1 VSTVPAASGLVAAK
15 QAALRLAQPLSVHLE
30 LTYSCNWRCVFCYN
44 PRHFDRA
51 RMGLAE
57 WTRVLDDLR
66 TLGTL
71 TVTLTGGEPLSH
83 PEFLAIARAAR
94 ERGFALRIFTNGSLV
109 DEAMAEGLAGLHP
122 LSVEMS
128 LHGASAEV
136 HDRATQKP
144 GSFEAMFAGFERL
157 RRRGAPLLL
166 KVPLTNL
173 NEHEVDGM
181 VALAERLAAPLRID
195 PMLTPRDDG
204 DRGPLAY
211 SASSAAVRRLMT
223 RLAELGRVPSA
234 RRVEGGT
241 NCGLGRVTLAV
252 DPEGNVFPCVQW
264 RHTSL
269 GNVREVPLAELWRS
283 SPQRQEAAAVA
294 TRANQ
299 VLLEI
304 GGPVS
309 RFPFCPALAMQ
320 RTGDATRPD
329 AVVLEHAQAAEDAR
343 RAALH

>member
-1 VSTVPAASGLVAAK
+1 VSAVPVASGLVALK

-51 RMGLAE
+51 RMGLDE

-66 TLGTL
+66 ELGTL

-94 ERGFALRIFTNGSLV
+94 HRGFALRVFTNGSLV
-109 DEAMAEGLAGLHP
+109 DEPMADGIAALHP

-128 LHGASAEV
+128 LHGASPDV
-136 HDRATQKP
+136 HERATGRP
-144 GSFEAMFAGFERL
+144 GSFAAMFSGFERL

-166 KVPLTNL
+166 KTPLTNL
-173 NEHEVDGM
+173 NEHEMDGM
-181 VALAERLAAPLRID
+181 VALAQGLGVPLRID

-204 DRGPLAY
+204 DRGPLAF
-211 SASSAAVRRLMT
+211 SASPSAVQRLMA
-223 RLAELGRVPSA
+223 RLAAIGRVPSA

-252 DPEGNVFPCVQW
+252 DPEGNVYPCVQW

-269 GNVREVPLAELWRS
+269 GNVRTTRLRELWRS
-283 SPQRQEAAAVA
+283 SPERREAAAVA
-294 TRANQ
+294 TRANE
-299 VLLEI
+299 VLLEM

-320 RTGDATRPD
+320 RTGEATRPD
-329 AVVLEHAQAAEDAR
+329 AVVLEHAEAAEEAR
-343 RAALH
+343 RALA